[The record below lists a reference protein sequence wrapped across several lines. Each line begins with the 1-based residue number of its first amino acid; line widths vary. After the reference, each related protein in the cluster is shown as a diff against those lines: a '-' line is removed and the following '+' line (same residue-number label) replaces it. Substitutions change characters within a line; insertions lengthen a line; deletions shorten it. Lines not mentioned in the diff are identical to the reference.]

1 MFRLTIIVSTHSFQA
16 PSCQNHAPFKL
27 VQACCKLTDI
37 NTKNE
42 IWIIGSGSI
51 NCFMIHAC
59 HLFIFIFSVSQ
70 KYMLLVA
77 LVASVSAA
85 DLEVR
90 AKLLASKTVL
100 NQFIVQNK
108 DLSIVYK
115 VFNVGSSS
123 AYNVALNDAS
133 FPATDFKVVKG
144 QSSVKWNSIP
154 PNGNVTHVLVLQPL
168 KAGSFNFTAAQLSY
182 EITEGGDRQV

>member
-1 MFRLTIIVSTHSFQA
+1 
-16 PSCQNHAPFKL
+16 
-27 VQACCKLTDI
+27 
-37 NTKNE
+37 
-42 IWIIGSGSI
+42 
-51 NCFMIHAC
+51 
-59 HLFIFIFSVSQ
+59 
-70 KYMLLVA
+70 MLLVA

-85 DLEVR
+85 DLEAR

-108 DLSIVYK
+108 DLSVVYK
-115 VFNVGSSS
+115 IFNVGSSS

-144 QSSVKWNSIP
+144 QSSVQWSSIP
-154 PNGNVTHVLVLQPL
+154 PNGNVTHALVLQPL

-182 EITEGGDRQV
+182 EITEGGDRQVYIFIYA